1 MRKRDGLG
9 GLAVLLV
16 LIAMI
21 VLVTAL
27 LVFGVLA
34 VTNYL
39 PRH

>member
-1 MRKRDGLG
+1 MRKQDGLG

-21 VLVTAL
+21 VVVTAL

-34 VTNYL
+34 ATNYL